1 MDKTCLKLAVD
12 VGEKGVEK
20 KETAYSFL
28 LGSHFPSVA
37 WCGGLELGV
46 STIETRKCLLL
57 IEEQE

>member
-1 MDKTCLKLAVD
+1 MKLAVD